1 MVRCFWCEMLV
12 FCVCFHVTSFS
23 TVASRSLSAAS
34 ALARRLWLSSSFVS
48 SEAAFDLALASSLD
62 ACCLASTICFSICL
76 SACSSGSMDSNQHRG
91 QYRGMGKRI
100 AARQRESEP
109 KHTQRGGWRRNSGGG
124 VAWRRDGGVCVQ
136 GVGWGWVGA
145 GVKTVCL
152 FCLCALFGL
161 AQLDR
166 CRRDAA
172 WGELAEL

>member
-109 KHTQRGGWRRNSGGG
+109 KDTQMGRLAAKQWRRRGVEERWGSVCARGG
-124 VAWRRDGGVCVQ
+124 V
-136 GVGWGWVGA
+136 GVGGCRGEDCLPVLSLRSFWPRPVGSLQ
-145 GVKTVCL
+145 T
-152 FCLCALFGL
+152 
-161 AQLDR
+161 
-166 CRRDAA
+166 RRRLGRAC
-172 WGELAEL
+172 

>member
-48 SEAAFDLALASSLD
+48 SEDAFDLALASSLD

-91 QYRGMGKRI
+91 TGKRI
-100 AARQRESEP
+100 AARQKGKRAETYTEGRLAAKQWRRRGVEERWGSVCA
-109 KHTQRGGWRRNSGGG
+109 RGGVGG
-124 VAWRRDGGVCVQ
+124 VGGCRGEDCLPVLSLRSFWPRPVGSLQTRRRLGRAC
-136 GVGWGWVGA
+136 
-145 GVKTVCL
+145 
-152 FCLCALFGL
+152 
-161 AQLDR
+161 
-166 CRRDAA
+166 
-172 WGELAEL
+172 